1 MATLELIFTKGALDK
16 ATHTGGQ
23 ATRYRDTRY
32 PNLYL
37 EVGTRSKTWRFR
49 KFWKGQ
55 NFTETLGTWPQMG
68 VIEAA
73 QTAAEFNTR
82 VEETGLIV
90 RTGAPRN
97 APEVTLRVALEQ
109 HCTQALDPRQRKV
122 SAETAAGYEAM
133 LRRHTPRWLDMP
145 ITDIT
150 RQMVNEKI
158 KAMSDTPTTA
168 SCLLRALGAIYGTQ
182 LSYRDDGYEHD
193 PTYRVKG
200 YPSKSRDL
208 LFDESKRWPAL
219 DAISGVPNLT
229 RRAAWLVLL
238 FTGLR
243 MRNVREMRWS
253 DIDLDER
260 TMTIGRMKN
269 DLRRT
274 FPLSDIAVDIFKHTP
289 RTHDQIVFEG
299 RHYNKP
305 ITNLRQLDVDG
316 NDVDSGGVLRPHDCR
331 HLFSSAAAKAGLSA
345 PVINWMRG
353 DKTIMEGAAGRYMH
367 DLGSHDDA
375 NAIAKQI
382 VSKCSLPDLNIAEL
396 LMPA

>member
-1 MATLELIFTKGALDK
+1 MATLEMTFTKGTLDK
-16 ATHTGGQ
+16 TAHQGGQ
-23 ATRYRDTRY
+23 ATRYRDARY

-37 EVGTRSKTWRFR
+37 EVGARSKTWRFR

-82 VEETGLIV
+82 VEETGIV
-90 RTGAPRN
+90 ARTDAPRN
-97 APEVTLRVALEQ
+97 APEITLRVALEQ

-133 LRRHTPRWLDMP
+133 LRRHVPRWMDMP

-150 RQMVNEKI
+150 RQMVNAQI
-158 KAMSDTPTTA
+158 KSMSNTPTTA

-182 LSYRDDGYEHD
+182 LAYRDDGYEHD

-200 YPSKSRDL
+200 YEARTRDL

-219 DAISGVPNLT
+219 EAISKVQNLT
-229 RRAAWLVLL
+229 RKAAWLALL
-238 FTGLR
+238 FTGFR
-243 MRNVREMRWS
+243 MGNIRALRWS

-260 TMTIGRMKN
+260 MLTLGRMKN
-269 DLRRT
+269 GLKRT
-274 FPLSDIAVDIFKHTP
+274 FPLSDIAVEVFRHTP

-299 RHYNKP
+299 RHYGKP
-305 ITNLRQLDVDG
+305 ITNLRQLDADG
-316 NDVDSGGVLRPHDCR
+316 NDVNNGGVLRPHDTR

-353 DKTIMEGAAGRYMH
+353 DVTIMQGAAGRYMH

-375 NAIAKQI
+375 NAIANQI
-382 VSKCSLPDLNIAEL
+382 IAKCALPQFRVEEL
-396 LMPA
+396 LTRA